1 MTRPFTMLSTLA
13 VLALVAG
20 GSLAAAAAPRTGRG
34 PAVPIRLE
42 ILFTSDIHG
51 HIDRGDATFL
61 SPEFPPPLGGGASAA
76 TYVRQVRREA
86 AAGGA
91 GVLLFDS
98 GDLFQGTPLGAA
110 TQGGSI
116 IEWMNRT
123 GYDAAALGNHDFDRG
138 RENTERLCRLAA
150 FPVLASNLR
159 DSSTGRRPDWVR
171 DGVTV
176 ERAGLR
182 IAVLGYI
189 TESTTEMSFAKNVA
203 GLEFRPVVDQLRED
217 VKRVRGEGADL
228 VVVLLHHGM
237 PYVSEVEPAYHAML
251 EREARGELEH
261 PGMDAMELAHA
272 VPGVDVFFGG
282 HTHQGLDHPWEDPRT
297 HALVFEPYANGSSL
311 GHVTLLVDPGTRRPV
326 GYETHFDRGA
336 LLTLLED
343 EVWPDT
349 TEERILGVETAEA
362 ERGLEEIVGRTE
374 VPLAGGPAESGLL
387 GFLMADAFRVE
398 LDADCAIQNTGGV
411 RGSLTPGE
419 ITERDLLQIAPFGND
434 MVTMRVRGSLLEALL
449 EDKLRGRAGGLFVSG
464 IRLKYD
470 PARPD
475 GDRIVDLEIAGA
487 PVDTARVY
495 TLAVTNYLAEGNSGM
510 ERLQRVPA
518 DEISPAGFTDREILG
533 RYIRRLGVIRM
544 KNDGRWIRL
553 GRSGGPVSMGGD
565 E

>member
-1 MTRPFTMLSTLA
+1 MNRPFTTLATLA

-20 GSLAAAAAPRTGRG
+20 GSPAAKAPRAHPG
-34 PAVPIRLE
+34 PASPLRLE
-42 ILFTSDIHG
+42 ILFTSDLHG

-76 TYVRQVRREA
+76 TYVRQVRDEA
-86 AAGGA
+86 AASGA

-110 TQGGSI
+110 TGGGAI
-116 IEWMNRT
+116 LEWMNRT
-123 GYDAAALGNHDFDRG
+123 GYDAATLGNHDFDRG
-138 RENTERLCRLAA
+138 RENTERLCRLAT

-159 DSSTGRRPDWVR
+159 ETATGRRPDWVK
-171 DGVTV
+171 DGVML
-176 ERAGLR
+176 ERAGLK

-203 GLEFRPVVDQLRED
+203 GLEFRPVLDQLRED
-217 VKRVRGEGADL
+217 VSRVRHDGADL
-228 VVVLLHHGM
+228 VLVLLHHGM

-297 HALVFEPYANGSSL
+297 HALVFEPYANGSSI
-311 GHVTLLVDPGTRRPV
+311 GHVTLSVDPGTRRPI

-349 TEERILGVETAEA
+349 SESRILGGQVAEA
-362 ERGLEEIVGRTE
+362 ERGLEEIVGRSE

-387 GFLMADAFRVE
+387 GFLMADAFRIE
-398 LDADCAIQNTGGV
+398 LGADCAVQNTGGV
-411 RGSLTPGE
+411 RGSLTAGE
-419 ITERDLLQIAPFGND
+419 VTERDLLQVAPFGND
-434 MVTMRVRGSLLEALL
+434 MVTMRVRGSLLRGLL

-464 IRLKYD
+464 IRLQYD
-470 PARPD
+470 PGRPD
-475 GDRIVDLEIAGA
+475 GDRIVALEVAGA
-487 PVDTARVY
+487 PIDTSRVY

-510 ERLQRVPA
+510 ERLQQVPSA
-518 DEISPAGFTDREILG
+518 DISPAGFTDREILG
-533 RYIRRLGVIRM
+533 RYIRRLGVIRLR
-544 KNDGRWIRL
+544 NDGRWIRL
-553 GRSGGPVSMGGD
+553 GARS
-565 E
+565 